1 MRNDRLVYYPNAD
14 AAGGILDPGA
24 DGVMQALD
32 QEYTLLLRQ
41 HEAFDKQSN
50 EQHATGPWTHDAER
64 MWLAQVNPLRDRMFE
79 IALEIIDIPARTDQD
94 LRTKAKV
101 LHELAN
107 GETGDVVHRLAT
119 ALCADIL
126 HLKPH

>member
-1 MRNDRLVYYPNAD
+1 MRNDTSVYHPDND
-14 AAGGILDPGA
+14 ASGGIHEPGNNT
-24 DGVMQALD
+24 VMQALD

-50 EQHATGPWTHDAER
+50 EQPATVPWTHEAELA
-64 MWLAQVNPLRDRMFE
+64 WLAQVNPLRDRMFE
-79 IALEIIDIPARTDQD
+79 IALEIVEIPARSDQD

-107 GETGDVVHRLAT
+107 GEAGDVVHRLAT

-126 HLKPH
+126 NLKPH